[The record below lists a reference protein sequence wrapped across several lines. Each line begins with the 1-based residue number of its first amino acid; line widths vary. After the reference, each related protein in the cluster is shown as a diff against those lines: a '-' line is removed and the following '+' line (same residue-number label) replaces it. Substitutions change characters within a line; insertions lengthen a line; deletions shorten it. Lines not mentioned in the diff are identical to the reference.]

1 MKWRARGIITVIGI
15 VYVIAINLRRDK
27 MEDREELQEYLKYI
41 YNSDFE
47 EIMNVLEDIQT
58 LLLFNGVDFP
68 LDIEH
73 FKNKANDLICKAD
86 ELLEE

>member
-1 MKWRARGIITVIGI
+1 
-15 VYVIAINLRRDK
+15 

-47 EIMNVLEDIQT
+47 EIMNALEDIQA
-58 LLLFNGVDFP
+58 LLLYNGVDFP

-86 ELLEE
+86 KLLKEE

>member
-1 MKWRARGIITVIGI
+1 
-15 VYVIAINLRRDK
+15 

-47 EIMNVLEDIQT
+47 EIMNVLEEIQT
-58 LLLFNGVDFP
+58 LLLYNGVDVP

-73 FKNKANDLICKAD
+73 FKNKAIDLICKAD
-86 ELLEE
+86 ELLNEE

>member
-1 MKWRARGIITVIGI
+1 
-15 VYVIAINLRRDK
+15 

-41 YNSDFE
+41 YSIDFE
-47 EIMNVLEDIQT
+47 EIMNALEDIQT

-73 FKNKANDLICKAD
+73 FKNKANDLIHKAD
-86 ELLEE
+86 ELLKEE

>member
-1 MKWRARGIITVIGI
+1 
-15 VYVIAINLRRDK
+15 

-41 YNSDFE
+41 YSIDFE
-47 EIMNVLEDIQT
+47 EIMNALEDIQT

-73 FKNKANDLICKAD
+73 FKNKAIDLIHKAD
-86 ELLEE
+86 ELLKEE

>member
-1 MKWRARGIITVIGI
+1 
-15 VYVIAINLRRDK
+15 
-27 MEDREELQEYLKYI
+27 MEDREELLEFLSYI

-47 EIMNVLEDIQT
+47 EIMNVLEEIQT
-58 LLLFNGVDFP
+58 LLLYNGVDVP

-86 ELLEE
+86 KLLKEE

>member
-1 MKWRARGIITVIGI
+1 
-15 VYVIAINLRRDK
+15 

-41 YNSDFE
+41 YSIDFE
-47 EIMNVLEDIQT
+47 EIMNALEDIQT

-73 FKNKANDLICKAD
+73 FKNKATDLIFKAD
-86 ELLEE
+86 ELLKEE

>member
-1 MKWRARGIITVIGI
+1 
-15 VYVIAINLRRDK
+15 

-47 EIMNVLEDIQT
+47 EIMNALEDIQA
-58 LLLFNGVDFP
+58 LLLYNGVDFP

-73 FKNKANDLICKAD
+73 FKNKADDLICKAD
-86 ELLEE
+86 ELLKEE

>member
-1 MKWRARGIITVIGI
+1 
-15 VYVIAINLRRDK
+15 

-47 EIMNVLEDIQT
+47 EIMNTLEDIQT
-58 LLLFNGVDFP
+58 LLLYNGVDVP

-73 FKNKANDLICKAD
+73 FKNKANALICKAD
-86 ELLEE
+86 ELIIKGE

>member
-1 MKWRARGIITVIGI
+1 
-15 VYVIAINLRRDK
+15 
-27 MEDREELQEYLKYI
+27 MEDRKELQEYLKYI

-47 EIMNVLEDIQT
+47 EIMNVLEEIQT
-58 LLLFNGVDFP
+58 LLLYNGVDFP

-86 ELLEE
+86 KLLKEE

>member
-1 MKWRARGIITVIGI
+1 
-15 VYVIAINLRRDK
+15 

-47 EIMNVLEDIQT
+47 EIMNALEDIQA
-58 LLLFNGVDFP
+58 LLLYNGVDFP

-73 FKNKANDLICKAD
+73 FKNKATDLICKAN
-86 ELLEE
+86 ELLKEEG

>member
-1 MKWRARGIITVIGI
+1 
-15 VYVIAINLRRDK
+15 

-47 EIMNVLEDIQT
+47 EIMNALEDIQA
-58 LLLFNGVDFP
+58 LLLYNGVDFP

-73 FKNKANDLICKAD
+73 FKNKATDLICKAD
-86 ELLEE
+86 ELLKEE

>member
-1 MKWRARGIITVIGI
+1 
-15 VYVIAINLRRDK
+15 
-27 MEDREELQEYLKYI
+27 MEDREELQAYLKYI

-47 EIMNVLEDIQT
+47 EIMNTLEDIQT
-58 LLLFNGVDFP
+58 LLLYNGVDFP

-86 ELLEE
+86 ESLKEIKHGKYEHIWKIIKHSKRIKMQ

>member
-1 MKWRARGIITVIGI
+1 
-15 VYVIAINLRRDK
+15 

-58 LLLFNGVDFP
+58 LLLYNGVDFP
-68 LDIEH
+68 LDIEY
-73 FKNKANDLICKAD
+73 FKNKANDLIYKAD
-86 ELLEE
+86 ELLKEE

>member
-1 MKWRARGIITVIGI
+1 
-15 VYVIAINLRRDK
+15 

-47 EIMNVLEDIQT
+47 EIINTLEDIQT
-58 LLLFNGVDFP
+58 LLLYNGVDFP

-73 FKNKANDLICKAD
+73 FKNKAIDLIHKAD
-86 ELLEE
+86 ELLKEE

>member
-1 MKWRARGIITVIGI
+1 
-15 VYVIAINLRRDK
+15 

-41 YNSDFE
+41 YKSDFE
-47 EIMNVLEDIQT
+47 EIMNTLEDIQT
-58 LLLFNGVDFP
+58 LLLYNGVDFP

-86 ELLEE
+86 KLLKEE

>member
-1 MKWRARGIITVIGI
+1 
-15 VYVIAINLRRDK
+15 
-27 MEDREELQEYLKYI
+27 MEDRKKLQAYLKYI

-47 EIMNVLEDIQT
+47 EIMNTLEDIQT
-58 LLLFNGVDFP
+58 LLLYNGVDFP

-86 ELLEE
+86 KLLKEE

>member
-1 MKWRARGIITVIGI
+1 
-15 VYVIAINLRRDK
+15 

-47 EIMNVLEDIQT
+47 EIMNALEDIQT

-73 FKNKANDLICKAD
+73 FKNKATDLICKAD
-86 ELLEE
+86 ELLKEE

>member
-1 MKWRARGIITVIGI
+1 
-15 VYVIAINLRRDK
+15 
-27 MEDREELQEYLKYI
+27 MENREELLEFITYI

-47 EIMNVLEDIQT
+47 EIMNALEDIQT

-73 FKNKANDLICKAD
+73 FKNKATDLICKAD
-86 ELLEE
+86 ELLKEE